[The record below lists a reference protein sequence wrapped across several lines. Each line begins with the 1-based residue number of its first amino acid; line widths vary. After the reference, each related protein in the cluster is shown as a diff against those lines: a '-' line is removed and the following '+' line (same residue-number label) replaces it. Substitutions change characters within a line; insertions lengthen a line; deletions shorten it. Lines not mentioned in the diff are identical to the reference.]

1 LNSSK
6 AGSFESNPY
15 RGVPS
20 MFVLP
25 CIGGGLTVGLSPTK
39 TLQLLLGFILSEF
52 SYKSEEVTG
61 VKA

>member
-1 LNSSK
+1 
-6 AGSFESNPY
+6 
-15 RGVPS
+15 

-25 CIGGGLTVGLSPTK
+25 CISGGLAVSLSPTK
-39 TLQLLLGFILSEF
+39 TLQLLARFILSEF

>member
-1 LNSSK
+1 
-6 AGSFESNPY
+6 
-15 RGVPS
+15 

>member
-6 AGSFESNPY
+6 AGSFESNPSQ
-15 RGVPS
+15 GVPS

-25 CIGGGLTVGLSPTK
+25 CISGGLAVSLSPTK
-39 TLQLLLGFILSEF
+39 TLQLLARFILSEF